1 MTWARV
7 ADDALVL
14 LALVAVL
21 TYWYFRDRR
30 NAIREDARAERAA
43 RR

>member
-1 MTWARV
+1 M
-7 ADDALVL
+7 DASVWNNLINSVFVLGLV
-14 LALVAVL
+14 VAVL

-30 NAIREDARAERAA
+30 DK